1 MPTDKEIK
9 KEFKEKASKEPDKYY
24 ATSVLKAEG
33 FSRGKCEKCGTYFWA
48 TTSSKV
54 CGNPACSGGFRFIG
68 NTPATKKLDY
78 VGVWTEFAKLFK
90 KWGYTPIKRYP
101 VVARW
106 RDDTD
111 FVRASIYDF
120 QPYVVT
126 GEVEPPANPLVVPQM
141 CLRFND
147 IDNIGITGAHYCA
160 FVMIGQ
166 HAFMKPKD
174 WDQARYFTDIHN
186 WLKQGLGLKNEEI
199 TFHEDAW
206 AGGGNFGPCM
216 EYFSRGLE
224 LGNQVYMLFEQ
235 TPAGYKELNLK
246 VLDMGM
252 GHERNAWFTQGKS
265 TSYETTFPT
274 VVKKMYE
281 ITGVKVDNNM
291 MQKFLPYSSYLNVDE
306 VEDID
311 KVWNDVAKKIGYDV
325 KELRKKILEL
335 AALYSIAEHSRA
347 LLVALI
353 DGALPSNV
361 GGGYNL
367 RAILRRALSF
377 IDKYQ
382 WKIHLSEIC
391 EWHADYLK
399 PLFPEL
405 SENLDEVTK
414 ILEVE
419 KSKYEATKQKT
430 HSMIS
435 KLVKE
440 EIGEQKLLLLYDSYG
455 ITPEIVREESLKFGK
470 KITVPENFYARVAE
484 LHEKQ
489 EQEHATRRDEKLN
502 LENVPETKALYY
514 FDYAKTKFKARI
526 VKIID
531 NKVILN
537 ETYFY
542 PTSGGQIHDLGKIEG
557 NDVIDVFKQGRI
569 IIHVLKEMPE
579 FKEGDKVE
587 CEIDLERRLQ
597 LAKHHTSTHII
608 NAAARKILGN
618 HINQAG
624 AKKDIDKATID
635 LTHYQSITDEEIE
648 KIEKEANKIVKESI
662 QVQSSFV
669 PRTEAE
675 QTFGM
680 TIYQGGAVPGK
691 LLRIV
696 NIPSV
701 DVEAC
706 GGTHLKNTSEAGE
719 IKILKATKISDGI
732 VRLYFTAGEA
742 AQKEKKEEQEIIK
755 ISSKELGV
763 DEKELISTTE
773 DLFKKWKLAR
783 KYLAEDREVDLKNF
797 LLSTKESNDKNIIT
811 RLTEI
816 LKTQKEHITKTI
828 KRFYEEYIF
837 FVLKILFKKIG
848 YTINESPN
856 KNFDML
862 LEKDG
867 NKIGVEIKI
876 RTKDIDSI
884 SVEEIIKKIPN
895 REIFYKLIIVLPNLK
910 IDDRTISEIE
920 SRYKNI
926 EIWDKTDLFKKIEK
940 YY

>member
-9 KEFKEKASKEPDKYY
+9 REFKAKASKEPDKYY

-33 FSRGKCEKCGTYFWA
+33 FSRKHCSKCGTFFWS
-48 TTSSKV
+48 TSNDDV

-68 NTPATKKLDY
+68 NTPAKKQLDY
-78 VGVWTEFAKLFK
+78 IGVWEEFSKLFR

-111 FVRASIYDF
+111 FVQASIYDF
-120 QPYVVT
+120 QPYVVS

-174 WDQARYFTDIHN
+174 WNQAKYFTDIHN
-186 WLKQGLGLKNEEI
+186 WLKQGLGLANEEI
-199 TFHEDAW
+199 KFHEDAW

-224 LGNQVYMLFEQ
+224 LGNQVYMMFEQ
-235 TPAGYKELNLK
+235 TPSGFKELNLK

-274 VVKKMYE
+274 VVKKLYE
-281 ITGVKVDNNM
+281 IANVEVDHGL

-311 KVWNDVAKKIGYDV
+311 AVWKDVAKKINVDV
-325 KELRKKILEL
+325 AELKEKILKL
-335 AALYSIAEHSRA
+335 AALYSVAEHSRA
-347 LLVALI
+347 LLVALS

-367 RAILRRALSF
+367 RVIFRRALSF
-377 IDKYQ
+377 IDKYK
-382 WKIHLSEIC
+382 WDINLPEVC
-391 EWHADYLK
+391 RWHADYLK

-405 SENLDEVTK
+405 SRNLDEVEK

-419 KSKYEATKQKT
+419 KGKYESTKQKT

-435 KLVKE
+435 KLIKE
-440 EIGEQKLLLLYDSYG
+440 EFDEKKLLVLYDSHG
-455 ITPEIVREESLKFGK
+455 ITPEIVEEEASKLGK
-470 KITVPENFYARVAE
+470 KIAVPENFYARVSE
-484 LHEKQ
+484 LHAKQ
-489 EQEHATRRDEKLN
+489 EQEHATKKEEKLD
-502 LENVPETKALYY
+502 LEGLPETKALYY
-514 FDYAKTKFKARI
+514 DDYTKIKFRAKVLK
-526 VKIID
+526 VID
-531 NKVILN
+531 NRIILDK
-537 ETYFY
+537 TYFY
-542 PTSGGQIHDLGKIEG
+542 PTSGGQMHDTGLINGEK
-557 NDVIDVFKQGRI
+557 VADVFKQGSI
-569 IIHVLKEMPE
+569 IVHVLDKKPE
-579 FKEGDKVE
+579 FKENDEVE
-587 CEIDLERRLQ
+587 CGIDLHRRQQ
-597 LAKHHTSTHII
+597 LAKHHTATHIV
-608 NAAARKILGN
+608 NAAARKVLGS
-618 HINQAG
+618 HVNQAG

-648 KIEKEANKIVKESI
+648 KIEKEANRLVRESLE
-662 QVQSSFV
+662 VQSKFL

-675 QTFGM
+675 QTYGM
-680 TIYQGGAVPGK
+680 AIYQGGAVPGK

-696 NIPSV
+696 NIEGT

-719 IKILKATKISDGI
+719 IKILKSAKISDGI

-742 AQKEKKEEQEIIK
+742 AQKEKKEEKQILEEA
-755 ISSKELGV
+755 SKLLNVRIGQLPLRVEEL
-763 DEKELISTTE
+763 
-773 DLFKKWKLAR
+773 FNKWKLAR
-783 KYLAEDREVDLKNF
+783 KAVEKNKQISLKE
-797 LLSTKESNDKNIIT
+797 LELKSTEEFEGNILDKIC
-811 RLTEI
+811 EI
-816 LKTQKEHITKTI
+816 LRTQPEHVNKTI
-828 KRFYEEYIF
+828 KRFLNELEEF
-837 FVLKILFKKIG
+837 KGKIK
-848 YTINESPN
+848 E
-856 KNFDML
+856 
-862 LEKDG
+862 
-867 NKIGVEIKI
+867 
-876 RTKDIDSI
+876 
-884 SVEEIIKKIPN
+884 
-895 REIFYKLIIVLPNLK
+895 
-910 IDDRTISEIE
+910 
-920 SRYKNI
+920 
-926 EIWDKTDLFKKIEK
+926 
-940 YY
+940 

>member
-1 MPTDKEIK
+1 MPSDKEIK
-9 KEFKEKASKEPDKYY
+9 KEFKLKASKEPDKYY

-33 FSRGKCEKCGTYFWA
+33 FSRKKCSKCGTYFW
-48 TTSSKV
+48 TTTGSGV

-68 NTPATKKLDY
+68 KTPATKKLDY
-78 VGVWTEFAKLFK
+78 VGVWNEFSRLFS

-106 RDDTD
+106 RDDID
-111 FVRASIYDF
+111 YVFASIFDF
-120 QPYVVT
+120 QPYVVS

-174 WDQARYFTDIHN
+174 WNQARYFTDIHN

-224 LGNQVYMLFEQ
+224 LGNQVYMLYEQ

-265 TSYETTFPT
+265 TSYETTFPS

-311 KVWNDVAKKIGYDV
+311 AVWKDVAKKTGYDV
-325 KELRKKILEL
+325 EELRQKILEL
-335 AALYSIAEHSRA
+335 AALYSVAEHSRA
-347 LLVALI
+347 LLVALS

-377 IDKYQ
+377 IDKYK
-382 WKIHLSEIC
+382 WSINLPDVCK
-391 EWHADYLK
+391 WHADYLK

-405 SENLDEVTK
+405 SDNLDEVTK

-430 HSMIS
+430 HLMIS
-435 KLVKE
+435 KFMKE
-440 EIGEQKLLLLYDSYG
+440 DIDDKKLLFLYDSYG
-455 ITPEIVREESLKFGK
+455 ITPEIVREESLKLDR
-470 KITVPENFYARVAE
+470 KINVPENFYARVAE
-484 LHEKQ
+484 LHEKG
-489 EQEHATRRDEKLN
+489 EQEHATKKEEKLN
-502 LENVPETKALYY
+502 LEGVPDTKALYY
-514 FDYAKTKFKARI
+514 FDYAKTKFNAK
-526 VKIID
+526 VMKIID
-531 NKVILN
+531 SKVILN

-542 PTSGGQIHDLGKIEG
+542 PTSGGQLHDLGTING
-557 NDVIDVFKQGRI
+557 QNVVDVFKQGSI
-569 IIHVLKEMPE
+569 IVHVLSQNPD
-579 FKEGDKVE
+579 FKEDNKVE
-587 CEIDLERRLQ
+587 CSIDKERRFQ

-608 NAAARKILGN
+608 NAAARKVLGS

-635 LTHYQSITDEEIE
+635 LTHFQSITDKELEQ
-648 KIEKEANKIVKESI
+648 IEKEANRLVKAAI

-675 QTFGM
+675 QTYGM
-680 TIYQGGAVPGK
+680 GIYQGGAVPGK

-696 NIPSV
+696 NIPNI

-742 AQKEKKEEQEIIK
+742 AQKEKRGKEQILNEAARLLNVEKDQLPFAVNNLFQIWKMYKKLDENLKKHKDIGPINTVK
-755 ISSKELGV
+755 ANEESLNKTKLQKYQGDILSKTA
-763 DEKELISTTE
+763 D
-773 DLFKKWKLAR
+773 
-783 KYLAEDREVDLKNF
+783 
-797 LLSTKESNDKNIIT
+797 
-811 RLTEI
+811 I
-816 LKTQKEHITKTI
+816 LRTQPEHVVKTI
-828 KRFYEEYIF
+828 KRFLSELEEM
-837 FVLKILFKKIG
+837 KGK
-848 YTINESPN
+848 
-856 KNFDML
+856 MQ
-862 LEKDG
+862 
-867 NKIGVEIKI
+867 
-876 RTKDIDSI
+876 
-884 SVEEIIKKIPN
+884 
-895 REIFYKLIIVLPNLK
+895 
-910 IDDRTISEIE
+910 
-920 SRYKNI
+920 
-926 EIWDKTDLFKKIEK
+926 
-940 YY
+940 

>member
-1 MPTDKEIK
+1 MPTDKEVK
-9 KEFKEKASKEPDKYY
+9 KEFKAKASQEPDKYY
-24 ATSVLKAEG
+24 ATSVLKSEG
-33 FSRGKCEKCGTYFWA
+33 FSRKHCSNCGTYFW
-48 TTSSKV
+48 SVISGDV

-68 NTPATKKLDY
+68 NTPAKKQLDY
-78 VGVWTEFAKLFK
+78 IGVWDEFAGLFR

-111 FVRASIYDF
+111 FVQASIYDF
-120 QPYVVT
+120 QPYVVS

-174 WDQARYFTDIHN
+174 WDQARFFTDIHN

-224 LGNQVYMLFEQ
+224 LGNQVYMLYEQ
-235 TPAGYKELNLK
+235 TPSGYRDLNLK

-274 VVKKMYE
+274 VINKLYAL
-281 ITGVKVDNNM
+281 TGVKLDKLLM
-291 MQKFLPYSSYLNVDE
+291 KRFLPYSSYLNIDE
-306 VEDID
+306 VEDIE
-311 KVWNDVAKKIGYDV
+311 KVWQDVAKKIGYDV
-325 KELRKKILEL
+325 RELREKTLEL
-335 AALYSIAEHSRA
+335 AALYSVAEHSRA
-347 LLVALI
+347 LLVALS

-377 IDKYQ
+377 IDKYK
-382 WKIHLSEIC
+382 WDIHLPDVC
-391 EWHADYLK
+391 RWHADYLK

-405 SENLDEVTK
+405 SENLDEVAK
-414 ILEVE
+414 ILDAE

-440 EIGEQKLLLLYDSYG
+440 DIDDKKLLLLYDSYG
-455 ITPEIVREESLKFGK
+455 ITPEIVREEASKFDK
-470 KITVPENFYARVAE
+470 KIELPENFYARVAE
-484 LHEKQ
+484 LHARQ
-489 EQEHATRRDEKLN
+489 EQEHATKREERLDLTD
-502 LENVPETKALYY
+502 VPETKAMYY
-514 FDYAKTKFKARI
+514 HDYAKNRFKAKV

-531 NKVILN
+531 DKVILD

-542 PTSGGQIHDLGKIEG
+542 PTSGGQLHDTGTINGEKI
-557 NDVIDVFKQGRI
+557 IDVFKQGGVI
-569 IIHVLKEMPE
+569 VHVLSHNGHLKESQE
-579 FKEGDKVE
+579 VD
-587 CEIDLERRLQ
+587 CEIDLGRRLQ

-608 NAAARKILGN
+608 NAAARKVLGS
-618 HINQAG
+618 HINQVG
-624 AKKDIDKATID
+624 AKKDIDYATID
-635 LTHYQSITDEEIE
+635 LTHYQGIADEELQAIE
-648 KIEKEANKIVKESI
+648 NEANKLVKESI
-662 QVQSSFV
+662 NVKSSFL

-675 QTFGM
+675 QMYGM
-680 TIYQGGAVPGK
+680 GIYQGGAVPGK
-691 LLRIV
+691 VLRIV
-696 NIPSV
+696 NIDGI

-719 IKILKATKISDGI
+719 IKVLKATKISDGI

-742 AQKEKKEEQEIIK
+742 AQREIKGERQILDEAAK
-755 ISSKELGV
+755 LLNVTISALPSRVNELF
-763 DEKELISTTE
+763 E
-773 DLFKKWKLAR
+773 KWKLAKKSLEKNR
-783 KYLAEDREVDLKNF
+783 AIFLKDLE
-797 LLSTKESNDKNIIT
+797 LTSTETFKGNVLDEISK
-811 RLTEI
+811 I
-816 LKTQKEHITKTI
+816 LKTQPEHAVKTI
-828 KRFYEEYIF
+828 RRFLNELEEM
-837 FVLKILFKKIG
+837 KKKI
-848 YTINESPN
+848 
-856 KNFDML
+856 KMCFL
-862 LEKDG
+862 KD
-867 NKIGVEIKI
+867 
-876 RTKDIDSI
+876 SH
-884 SVEEIIKKIPN
+884 
-895 REIFYKLIIVLPNLK
+895 
-910 IDDRTISEIE
+910 
-920 SRYKNI
+920 
-926 EIWDKTDLFKKIEK
+926 
-940 YY
+940 